1 MARRVYSP
9 GDFALRIQRSP
20 TGLGMFAGEKIPK
33 DACII
38 EYVGR
43 EISED
48 EAYTS
53 KSKYLFE
60 ITKKKTIDGKPRIN
74 KAGYINHSC
83 RSNAEPVIHKQRV
96 FIFATRTIL
105 PGEEITYDYGTEYTK
120 EHCTPCK
127 CPKCAPELHREFVQ
141 KRTRSERLSTN
152 V

>member
-1 MARRVYSP
+1 MARRAYTP
-9 GDFALRIQRSP
+9 GTFALAVKRSP
-20 TGLGMFAGEKIPK
+20 TGLGLFAGEPIPK

-43 EISED
+43 EISEE

-60 ITKKKTIDGKPRIN
+60 VTKKKTIDGKPRIN

-83 RSNAEPVIHKQRV
+83 RSNAEPVIHAQRV
-96 FIFATRTIL
+96 FIFATRAIK
-105 PGEEITYDYGTEYTK
+105 PGEEITYDYGKEYTK

-127 CPKCAPELHREFVQ
+127 CPKCAPALHQAFAR
-141 KRTRSERLSTN
+141 KAARARA
-152 V
+152 